1 MFKKSGVE
9 KRLRKISKTEAESV
23 KLLEKQ
29 VNHYQGSPLLML
41 RYLGRTIREGSPG
54 KREDYRE
61 KSDQS
66 LPWRTKDP
74 AGGGEIEQEII

>member
-29 VNHYQGSPLLML
+29 VNDYQGSSLQL
-41 RYLGRTIREGSPG
+41 R
-54 KREDYRE
+54 
-61 KSDQS
+61 
-66 LPWRTKDP
+66 
-74 AGGGEIEQEII
+74 

>member
-9 KRLRKISKTEAESV
+9 KRLRKISKQEAESV

-29 VNHYQGSPLLML
+29 VNHYQGSPLLIML
-41 RYLGRTIREGSPG
+41 RYSGRTIREGSPG

-61 KSDQS
+61 KS
-66 LPWRTKDP
+66 
-74 AGGGEIEQEII
+74 